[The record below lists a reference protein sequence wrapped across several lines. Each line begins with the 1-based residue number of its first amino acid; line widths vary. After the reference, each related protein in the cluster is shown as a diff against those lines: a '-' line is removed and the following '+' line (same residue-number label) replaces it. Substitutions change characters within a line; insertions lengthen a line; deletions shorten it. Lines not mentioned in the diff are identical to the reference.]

1 MASGKQII
9 SLLVPGYSRLRT
21 KLLLCYGAMGSDGVT
36 FTVNYC
42 RHVSASVIVMRPQ
55 MDAYFTAG

>member
-21 KLLLCYGAMGSDGVT
+21 KLLLCNGAMGSDGGT

-42 RHVSASVIVMRPQ
+42 ECDSHE
-55 MDAYFTAG
+55 TANGCLFHCRLRVKF